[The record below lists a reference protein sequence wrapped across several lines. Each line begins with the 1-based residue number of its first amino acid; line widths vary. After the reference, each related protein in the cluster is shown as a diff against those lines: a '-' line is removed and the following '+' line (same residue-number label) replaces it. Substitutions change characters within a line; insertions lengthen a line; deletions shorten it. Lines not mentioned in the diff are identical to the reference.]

1 MRPFEL
7 IPPIKDYIWGGT
19 KLREQYGKESA
30 LERLAESWE
39 LSCHRDGVSV
49 ISGGEY
55 DGMTLPEFIGAHPEA
70 LGRNCGRFADF
81 PVLIKLI
88 DARNDLS
95 VQVHPDDE
103 YALRVEGEYGKT
115 EVWYI
120 VDCDEGAELIYGFAE
135 ETDTETFR
143 KAIEEGTLLDI
154 VNRVPVKKG
163 DVFFIRAGTLHAIG
177 KGILIAE
184 IQQSSNTTYR
194 VYDYGRLGADGKPR
208 ELHIDKALDVT
219 ECKPPTVK
227 YGQPQRINMAGMW
240 RTPIAECEYFFAEKY
255 DIFRSLT
262 VGSPDTFT
270 HLLFLGGKAE
280 IMYGGECV
288 IHAKKG
294 SSVFVPAGTDTCD
307 IKGKCTVIITKE
319 SKGGKI
325 K

>member
-49 ISGGEY
+49 ISGGEF
-55 DGMTLPEFIGAHPEA
+55 DGMTLPEFIFEHPEA

-227 YGQPQRINMAGMW
+227 YGQPVRVNMAGMW
-240 RTPIAECEYFFAEKY
+240 RTPIAECEYFSAEKY

-270 HLLFLGGKAE
+270 HLLFLGGEAD
-280 IMYGGECV
+280 IMYDGECV